1 MFSAWLGLRR
11 ALLAVPSLQIVD
23 TRRAHP
29 NNAAMANP
37 EIVRRVKTYSAEN
50 GRVYQ
55 YQFHDV
61 HPAAKEGMNGREYVY
76 YATSDRK
83 TMHPVKVFV
92 SPEGIQKWSAATG
105 RTLNSTEEYAVA
117 KMRLFE
123 GFDDGLATEGGQTTL
138 IIDEKNIGGLL
149 EKLGL

>member
-1 MFSAWLGLRR
+1 
-11 ALLAVPSLQIVD
+11 
-23 TRRAHP
+23 
-29 NNAAMANP
+29 MAKA

-61 HPAAKEGMNGREYVY
+61 HAATNGGVDGMAYIY

-83 TMHPVKVFV
+83 SMHPVKVFV
-92 SPEGIQKWSAATG
+92 SRAGIQNWNAASG

-123 GFDDGLATEGGQTTL
+123 ALDHNLAFEGGQTAL
-138 IIDEKNIGGLL
+138 IVDEKNIDVLL
-149 EKLGL
+149 EKLNL